1 MNQRRSAVRWITVLT
16 VLLSFLT
23 LGVPTAS
30 AQTLYG
36 APAGVLPVT
45 SAAGLPIRYAAT
57 TEALR
62 EASAVAERSGD
73 TTRSRVLAALSRP
86 GRQFLSFDA
95 RGSGQAVEVIGD
107 LTTARR
113 ITILVPGADNDLNT
127 FDARGSDPYKAPG
140 GGALALAD
148 AAREIDRGT
157 PLAVVAWLGYRTP
170 STGGVS
176 VLTDE
181 RAKDGARRL
190 RGLLDTVRAVNPT
203 AGLSLLCHSYGS
215 VVCAETLFDSV
226 VPVTDAVLFA
236 SPGVDVGRASDLR
249 GADRVWAGRSSDD
262 WIRHVAGEHLLMAG
276 LGIGR
281 LTDPMSSAFGARR
294 FRTGDGGHSDYLR
307 PGTRSLHNLA
317 LIALGRAADGAPS
330 RG

>member
-1 MNQRRSAVRWITVLT
+1 MNLSRSAVRWVTVLT

-23 LGVPTAS
+23 LGAPTAN

-36 APAGVLPVT
+36 APAGLLPVT
-45 SAAGLPIRYAAT
+45 SAAGLPVRYAAT
-57 TEALR
+57 TEAVR
-62 EASAVAERSGD
+62 EARAVADRSGD
-73 TTRSRVLAALSRP
+73 TSRSRALAALARP

-95 RGSGQAVEVIGD
+95 RGGGQAVEVIGD

-113 ITILVPGADNDLNT
+113 IAVVVPGADNDLNT
-127 FDARGSDPYKAPG
+127 FDARGDDPYKAPG

-170 STGGVS
+170 STSGVS
-176 VLTDE
+176 VLTDS

-215 VVCAETLFDSV
+215 VVCAQTLFDSV
-226 VPVTDAVLFA
+226 VPVTDAALFA
-236 SPGVDVGRASDLR
+236 SPGVDVSRATELR
-249 GADRVWAGRSSDD
+249 GADRVWVGRTSDD
-262 WIRHVAGEHLLMAG
+262 WIRHVAGEHLFVAG

-281 LTDPMSSAFGARR
+281 LTDPMSSAFGARH
-294 FRTGDGGHSDYLR
+294 FYSGDGGHSDYLR
-307 PGTRSLHNLA
+307 PGSGALHNLA
-317 LIALGRAADGAPS
+317 LIALGRATAV
-330 RG
+330 R